1 MEDLDQAYGYILY
14 RTVIANPVQG
24 ELVLDELH
32 DYAQIYANGTL
43 IGTLDR
49 RLDQNHLNVD
59 LKSPNTRLDILVENT
74 GRVNF
79 TTVLRGER
87 KGITN
92 QVTLAGKPLTDWQIY
107 SLPMNAPDKLP
118 FHANACSGPCF
129 YRGTLQV
136 DRIADTFLD
145 TSNFTKGFVWING
158 HPLGRI
164 WNIGPQKTLYLPAPW
179 LKQGANDV
187 IVFDLDGA
195 PDRTIEGKAAPI
207 LNAAKTN

>member
-1 MEDLDQAYGYILY
+1 MEDLNQAYGYILY
-14 RTVIANPVQG
+14 RTVIAAPIAG
-24 ELVLDELH
+24 ELALDELH

-49 RLDQNHLNVD
+49 RLDQSHLSVN

-92 QVTLAGKPLTDWQIY
+92 QVTLAGMPLTGWQIY
-107 SLPMNAPDKLP
+107 SLPMNAPESLA
-118 FHANACSGPCF
+118 FHTADCSGACF
-129 YRGTLQV
+129 YRSTLNV
-136 DRIADTFLD
+136 DRVADTFLD
-145 TSNFTKGFVWING
+145 TSSFTKGFVWING
-158 HPLGRI
+158 HALGRI

-179 LKQGANDV
+179 LKKGANDV
-187 IVFDLDGA
+187 IVFDLEGA
-195 PDRTIEGKAAPI
+195 PGRTIEAKSAPI
-207 LNAAKTN
+207 LDAATTN